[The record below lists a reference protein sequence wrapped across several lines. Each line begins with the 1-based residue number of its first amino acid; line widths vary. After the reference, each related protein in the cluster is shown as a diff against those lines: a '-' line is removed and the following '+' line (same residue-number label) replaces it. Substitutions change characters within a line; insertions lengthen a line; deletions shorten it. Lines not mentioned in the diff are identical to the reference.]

1 LHIKNLFGLT
11 FLAFVSLP
19 VLAGETTPAVAI
31 ASLTDP
37 AKLATQGRWTENPA
51 FILLAVSQPIPL
63 LSYEK

>member
-19 VLAGETTPAVAI
+19 VLATETTPALAI

-37 AKLATQGRWTENPA
+37 AKLATLKGERAASPHLQGA
-51 FILLAVSQPIPL
+51 LAARAGAG
-63 LSYEK
+63 